1 MGWPDGAP
9 VTARLRA
16 EDKETAMKHLET
28 KGPSQREQQVVGLR
42 SRKAWLHHREMG
54 RVVGEIREGARVR

>member
-42 SRKAWLHHREMG
+42 SRKAWLHHRE
-54 RVVGEIREGARVR
+54 VGEEV